1 MKAMVLCAG
10 LGTRLGPLTQNIPK
24 PLLQAGGHPIL
35 SFILQNLKLHRVQDV
50 VINLHFGGEQIRSA
64 FGSGE
69 AEGLNIFYS
78 EEPAL
83 LGTAG
88 AVKRVSEQFLEEEA
102 FLVHYGD
109 VVTTEDLSAMRDS
122 HLKQN
127 ALLTM
132 LVHHRRRSNS
142 ALEIDENRRVLNFHE
157 RPPDSFWE
165 TTESA
170 WVNSGVMIMSPE
182 VLSYIPENSY
192 SDWPRDI
199 FPKLLPK
206 GRVFAHPLTGY
217 RIAVDSPE
225 RLQQWRRDM
234 ESGSFTGCPLRQL
247 Q

>member
-1 MKAMVLCAG
+1 MVLCAG
-10 LGTRLGPLTQNIPK
+10 LGTRLGSLTRENPK
-24 PLLQAGGHPIL
+24 PLLEAGGHSIL
-35 SFILQNLKLHRVQDV
+35 SFILQNLKLHHVREV
-50 VINLHFGGEQIRSA
+50 VINLHFGGHQIRSA

-69 AEGLNIFYS
+69 SVGLNVFYS

-88 AVKRVSEQFLEEEA
+88 AVKRVSEQFLREEA

-109 VVTTEDLSAMRDS
+109 IVTDENLTVMREN
-122 HLKQN
+122 HLKQR

-142 ALEIDENRRVLNFHE
+142 AIEVDENRRVLQVHE

-165 TTESA
+165 TRESA

-182 VLSYIPENSY
+182 VLSYIPEHSP

-199 FPKLLPK
+199 FPKLLPT
-206 GRVFAHPLTGY
+206 GRVFAYPLKGY

-225 RLQQWRRDM
+225 RLQQWRRDL
-234 ESGSFTGCPLRQL
+234 ESGSFKGSPLRRAQ
-247 Q
+247 